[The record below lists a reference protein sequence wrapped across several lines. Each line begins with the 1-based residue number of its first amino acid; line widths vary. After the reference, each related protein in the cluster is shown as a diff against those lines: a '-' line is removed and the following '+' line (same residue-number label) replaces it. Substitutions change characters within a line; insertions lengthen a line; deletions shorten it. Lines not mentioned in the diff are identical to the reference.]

1 MLLKGFLNNYAYH
14 LSPGFL
20 FGRIFTKGLI
30 YTFSVLIL
38 RLLAHQANLPDFPEK
53 GLLSIMGRPESWRFF
68 VCGLIPLGFC
78 LQSIFIEAFAWWILK
93 KYQNQSMI
101 KAKSLQTLSIDSWSL
116 LALPL
121 LGAIII
127 FHHNLSQWAILAG
140 MLFFFVLLGKLFLIS
155 GILWSL
161 AQEERSTFSEKHF
174 LPKITCGLALM
185 GFISLTCLG
194 FWTNQAVSTAGDEP
208 AYLINS
214 QRVVAALV
222 PGSTPQPKK
231 GKDRFY
237 WGRWSEKLAQ
247 PLARSPLF
255 VTALAPVVKIA
266 GRLGAIAL
274 NSAAAGAC
282 LALFFYLAI
291 QLGYTPR
298 TSLLATGLLF
308 FSAPFFQLSQHIYPG
323 IFGILFTLAGLT
335 LLHKP
340 GPVSKGTVLKLAGV
354 ILAISLFKLRFSPVA
369 LAMALSAAY
378 LWLPWPA
385 KKAKGLILFSGM
397 VLTLSFLAMTIGYV
411 FTPQAVK
418 TYLAD
423 HAHIITPNPTLMLA
437 SIPAMFLDQEFGL
450 LAYAPSLALGLIGL
464 GCFWQQNQ
472 KAAAISLCLGLA
484 NLISIVVW
492 RWNQWDGGFTAPGR
506 FLAPCIP
513 ILLLWSLPLLRRTKS
528 LAWQTIVTLLCGLTL
543 FINLALA
550 LVPQWR
556 YHRRTGVNNL
566 FFQIADHWESFWH
579 GFFPSFINRHLP
591 EILPAIFWGLVIFA
605 LGFFYYR
612 SVHCRLHDHAQT
624 IQHGQKPYW
633 LALGIGLIICLTL
646 LTAGRYLPTGH
657 IQAEAMQRKG
667 SILYGAMFNQPMYLI
682 LGKTGASASTKVIW
696 GSETRKIILNMRYV
710 AVGKRK
716 NGPTARPVPVLQ
728 VSIDNKPVGSLK
740 VYSTRIKDYEL
751 MVNKIQPGPRV
762 ISVTCISQS
771 GRDQIALD
779 RIILSE

>member
-1 MLLKGFLNNYAYH
+1 LLLKGFLNNYAYH

-385 KKAKGLILFSGM
+385 KKAKGFNIILLGHDDWICFHATGSKDISSRSRSHNHPQPHLDARLDPGHVPRSGIWPAGLCPQSCFGINRFG
-397 VLTLSFLAMTIGYV
+397 VFLATKPKSRSNKPLSWPCQSDFHCCLALESMGRRVYSSGQIPGAMHPHFAAMELTSSAQDQKPG
-411 FTPQAVK
+411 
-418 TYLAD
+418 LAD
-423 HAHIITPNPTLMLA
+423 NSHFTLR
-437 SIPAMFLDQEFGL
+437 LDPFYKFG
-450 LAYAPSLALGLIGL
+450 IGL
-464 GCFWQQNQ
+464 GSPMALSPQNRGEQ
-472 KAAAISLCLGLA
+472 SFFPNSGSLGILLAWILPIFYKPPSARNSAGHLLGTSHLCLGL
-484 NLISIVVW
+484 
-492 RWNQWDGGFTAPGR
+492 
-506 FLAPCIP
+506 FL
-513 ILLLWSLPLLRRTKS
+513 L
-528 LAWQTIVTLLCGLTL
+528 
-543 FINLALA
+543 
-550 LVPQWR
+550 
-556 YHRRTGVNNL
+556 
-566 FFQIADHWESFWH
+566 SFC
-579 GFFPSFINRHLP
+579 P
-591 EILPAIFWGLVIFA
+591 
-605 LGFFYYR
+605 
-612 SVHCRLHDHAQT
+612 
-624 IQHGQKPYW
+624 
-633 LALGIGLIICLTL
+633 
-646 LTAGRYLPTGH
+646 LPT
-657 IQAEAMQRKG
+657 A
-667 SILYGAMFNQPMYLI
+667 
-682 LGKTGASASTKVIW
+682 
-696 GSETRKIILNMRYV
+696 
-710 AVGKRK
+710 
-716 NGPTARPVPVLQ
+716 
-728 VSIDNKPVGSLK
+728 
-740 VYSTRIKDYEL
+740 
-751 MVNKIQPGPRV
+751 
-762 ISVTCISQS
+762 
-771 GRDQIALD
+771 
-779 RIILSE
+779 